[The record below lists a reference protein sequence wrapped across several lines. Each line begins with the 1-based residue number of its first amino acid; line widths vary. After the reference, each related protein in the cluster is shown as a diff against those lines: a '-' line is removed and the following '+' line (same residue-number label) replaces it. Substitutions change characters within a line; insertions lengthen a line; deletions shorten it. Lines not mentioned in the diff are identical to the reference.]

1 MAVGKLGRQLGLGMM
16 MMGAKTSTATPGTA
30 PQNRADM
37 GTTWGGGNVEVI
49 AREDP
54 GPDALHAWDLLVD
67 RTPGTDV
74 TQLSVWAG
82 LRGRVGFTPLYLL
95 AYQEGELV
103 GGAQILTRRFPVLGS
118 VGYLPYGP
126 LVAPE
131 APATDA
137 IRRALVDA
145 LVVLSRRR
153 LRILFIQ
160 PPEGAQ
166 DTSDELLRRGFRP
179 SSAGIAPQGSIR
191 IDLTADLAEI
201 RSRFGKRLKSW
212 TNRWESRGVTVRT
225 GTVEDMPLLAE
236 LMAGSAQHQGYTPL
250 PLDYMTAL
258 YRELDATGHV
268 VMFVGEVNGVPVAAD
283 LMTGCGEMVRGR
295 LSGFDRSGEAMRL
308 SVPAAIRWELIKW
321 AKAQGYRW
329 FDFGGLRPET
339 LAALLDSA
347 DASTGKGPSADT
359 LPTADQPKIT
369 FGGTAFRYPTAVEMI
384 RPAVLRTVYD
394 LAWRSA
400 TGRRVFSEVKGLL
413 RGSRWRGRD
422 PVVSPATSTGVSSS

>member
-1 MAVGKLGRQLGLGMM
+1 
-16 MMGAKTSTATPGTA
+16 
-30 PQNRADM
+30 M
-37 GTTWGGGNVEVI
+37 GTTRDASSDRKVRVI

-54 GPDALHAWDLLVD
+54 GPEVLCAWDQLVD

-74 TQLSVWAG
+74 TQFSVWAH

-95 AYQEGELV
+95 AYQAGELV

-118 VGYLPYGP
+118 MGYLPYGP
-126 LVAPE
+126 LVSPD
-131 APATDA
+131 APATDD

-145 LVVLSRRR
+145 LAVLSRRR

-166 DTSDELLRRGFRP
+166 DTSNELLRRGFRP

-212 TNRWESRGVTVRT
+212 TNRWESRGVTVRP
-225 GTVEDMPLLAE
+225 GTEQDVPLLAE
-236 LMAGSAQHQGYTPL
+236 LMASSAQHQGYTPL

-258 YRELDATGHV
+258 YRELASTGHV
-268 VMFVGEVNGVPVAAD
+268 VMFVGEVDGVPVAVD

-321 AKAQGYRW
+321 AKTQGYRW

-347 DASTGKGPSADT
+347 DHNADAVH
-359 LPTADQPKIT
+359 TADQPKIT
-369 FGGTAFRYPTAVEMI
+369 FGGTAFRYPTAVEII
-384 RPAVLRTVYD
+384 RPAALRMAYD
-394 LAWRSA
+394 LAWRSE
-400 TGRRVFSEVKGLL
+400 TGRRLFREVKSLL
-413 RGSRWRGRD
+413 RGARWRGGD
-422 PVVSPATSTGVSSS
+422 PVASPTARPEVSSS

>member
-1 MAVGKLGRQLGLGMM
+1 MDSSREVGGSRTVQ
-16 MMGAKTSTATPGTA
+16 
-30 PQNRADM
+30 
-37 GTTWGGGNVEVI
+37 VV
-49 AREDP
+49 AREEP
-54 GPDALHAWDLLVD
+54 GPEALHAWDLLVD
-67 RTPGTDV
+67 RTSGTDV
-74 TQLSVWAG
+74 TQFSVWG
-82 LRGRVGFTPLYLL
+82 ELRSRVGFTPLYLL
-95 AYQEGELV
+95 AYQAGELV

-126 LVAPE
+126 LVSP
-131 APATDA
+131 DA
-137 IRRALVDA
+137 VAQDAGAADDIRQALVDA

-160 PPEGAQ
+160 PPEGAEA
-166 DTSDELLRRGFRP
+166 TSNELLRRGFRP

-191 IDLTADLAEI
+191 IDLTEDIAVI

-212 TNRWESRGVTVRT
+212 TNRWESRGVTVRP
-225 GTVEDMPLLAE
+225 GTEADVALLAQ
-236 LMAGSAQHQGYTPL
+236 LMASSAQHQGYTPL

-258 YRELDATGHV
+258 YRELAATGHV
-268 VMFVGEVNGVPVAAD
+268 VMFVGEVEGVPVAVD

-339 LAALLDSA
+339 LAVLLDGAERNS
-347 DASTGKGPSADT
+347 DE
-359 LPTADQPKIT
+359 LPAADQPKVT
-369 FGGTAFRYPTAVEMI
+369 FGGTAFRYPPAVEMI
-384 RPAVLRTVYD
+384 RPAALRIAYD

-400 TGRRVFSEVKGLL
+400 TGRRLFREAQSLL
-413 RGSRWRGRD
+413 RGSRRR
-422 PVVSPATSTGVSSS
+422 VRAASPATHSGISSD

>member
-1 MAVGKLGRQLGLGMM
+1 MW
-16 MMGAKTSTATPGTA
+16 
-30 PQNRADM
+30 
-37 GTTWGGGNVEVI
+37 TTLDVSPDGDVDVV

-54 GPDALHAWDLLVD
+54 GAAALKAWDLLVD

-82 LRGRVGFTPLYLL
+82 LRGRVGFTPLYVL
-95 AYQEGELV
+95 AYRGGDLV
-103 GGAQILTRRFPVLGS
+103 GGAQILTRRVPVLGL

-126 LVAPE
+126 LVAPD
-131 APATDA
+131 APAADNV
-137 IRRALVDA
+137 RRALVDA
-145 LVVLSRRR
+145 LVALSRRR

-166 DTSDELLRRGFRP
+166 DISRELLGRGFRP

-191 IDLTADLAEI
+191 IDLTSDLAEI

-212 TNRWESRGVTVRT
+212 TNRWESRGVTVRP
-225 GTVEDMPLLAE
+225 GTDRDIPLLAE
-236 LMAGSAQHQGYTPL
+236 LMASSAQHQGYTPL

-258 YRELDATGHV
+258 YRELAATGHAV
-268 VMFVGEVNGVPVAAD
+268 LYIGEVDGVPVAAD
-283 LMTGCGEMVRGR
+283 LMTGCGDMVRGR

-308 SVPAAIRWELIKW
+308 SVPAAIRWEMIKW
-321 AKAQGYRW
+321 AKEQGYRW

-339 LAALLDSA
+339 LKALLEGTQR
-347 DASTGKGPSADT
+347 STDT

-369 FGGTAFRYPTAVEMI
+369 FGGTAFRYPTPVEMI
-384 RPAVLRTVYD
+384 RPPALRTAYD

-400 TGRRVFSEVKGLL
+400 TGRRLFTEAQSLL
-413 RGSRWRGRD
+413 RGARSRGRALGV
-422 PVVSPATSTGVSSS
+422 PGRTRPEGSPTR

>member
-1 MAVGKLGRQLGLGMM
+1 
-16 MMGAKTSTATPGTA
+16 
-30 PQNRADM
+30 M
-37 GTTWGGGNVEVI
+37 GTTRNGDIDRSVQVI

-54 GPDALHAWDLLVD
+54 GPEALHAWDQLVD

-95 AYQEGELV
+95 AYQAGELV

-126 LVAPE
+126 LIAPD
-131 APATDA
+131 APAADD

-166 DTSDELLRRGFRP
+166 DTSDELFRRGFRP

-212 TNRWESRGVTVRT
+212 TNRWESRGVTIRP
-225 GTVEDMPLLAE
+225 GTEQDVPLLAE
-236 LMAGSAQHQGYTPL
+236 LMASSAQHQGYTPQ

-258 YRELDATGHV
+258 YRELAATGHV
-268 VMFVGEVNGVPVAAD
+268 VMFVGEVDGVPVAVD
-283 LMTGCGEMVRGR
+283 LMSGCGEMVRGR

-308 SVPAAIRWELIKW
+308 SVPAAIRWEMIKW
-321 AKAQGYRW
+321 AKEQGYRW
-329 FDFGGLRPET
+329 FDFGGLHAET
-339 LAALLDSA
+339 LAALLDGPDHSA
-347 DASTGKGPSADT
+347 DAVHSDAVHSDAVHS
-359 LPTADQPKIT
+359 ADQPKVT
-369 FGGTAFRYPTAVEMI
+369 FGGTAFRYPTAVELI
-384 RPAVLRTVYD
+384 RPAPLRLAYD
-394 LAWRSA
+394 LAWRSE
-400 TGRRVFSEVKGLL
+400 TGRRLFREVKSLL

-422 PVVSPATSTGVSSS
+422 HTVSPPTSPGVSSG